1 MKLLPFLGVVL
12 LLALGMIYST
22 QAPRISE
29 GGSDGVA
36 PSWVAAHSKST
47 KGGNAHRAS
56 TSASAIE
63 LQQVIE
69 VVASEHST
77 SSLGAFVPGHTTY
90 RLRALLPP
98 NARNVYA
105 MFGDATHRPQVPA
118 AWFSKFAMKHTA
130 PPSSKIY
137 SMPGFEDVALSSFL
151 SLGPDEDDGKFNSG
165 QVGAALSA
173 WTEGERLSVGPN
185 PGLTDDFSL
194 FWMDPDQP
202 DNFDGQPLIAQLTVP
217 AGDSWYVKLGLQ
229 GRMSSKSQPDWQMPS
244 VVWINDLNGANCPPG
259 TSEADCLLAIGTGE
273 TGAA

>member
-1 MKLLPFLGVVL
+1 
-12 LLALGMIYST
+12 
-22 QAPRISE
+22 
-29 GGSDGVA
+29 
-36 PSWVAAHSKST
+36 
-47 KGGNAHRAS
+47 
-56 TSASAIE
+56 
-63 LQQVIE
+63 
-69 VVASEHST
+69 
-77 SSLGAFVPGHTTY
+77 
-90 RLRALLPP
+90 
-98 NARNVYA
+98 
-105 MFGDATHRPQVPA
+105 
-118 AWFSKFAMKHTA
+118 MKHTA

-137 SMPGFEDVALSSFL
+137 SMPGAESIVAAVRYTDCASDGYWRLIAGFEDVALSSFL

-173 WTEGERLSVGPN
+173 WVCPFSALSCGQQACSCSGSYVLQTEGERLSVGPN

>member
-1 MKLLPFLGVVL
+1 MAVFYEVCGLRLNWRRCVKLLPFLGVVL

-98 NARNVYA
+98 KC
-105 MFGDATHRPQVPA
+105 VP
-118 AWFSKFAMKHTA
+118 MT
-130 PPSSKIY
+130 
-137 SMPGFEDVALSSFL
+137 SF
-151 SLGPDEDDGKFNSG
+151 
-165 QVGAALSA
+165 
-173 WTEGERLSVGPN
+173 W
-185 PGLTDDFSL
+185 
-194 FWMDPDQP
+194 
-202 DNFDGQPLIAQLTVP
+202 IA
-217 AGDSWYVKLGLQ
+217 G
-229 GRMSSKSQPDWQMPS
+229 
-244 VVWINDLNGANCPPG
+244 C
-259 TSEADCLLAIGTGE
+259 
-273 TGAA
+273 